1 MGAIA
6 VREQRPVHKLYDGWL
21 DVERSTMDA
30 MDSYVTE
37 SLLSFPGGWVET
49 RRFAWSQPLES
60 VCSTTSR
67 CYMMNLSLSGRTTG
81 GSAKLL
87 QGKRQQGPEAIGRL
101 WLVPPGQTLEF
112 RSTEGRSRSIRCM
125 LDAELFENFLADLPG
140 RREDEIS
147 LHAAFNIGGGEL
159 EWLLRRMYREMRHPD
174 FATPQVIETLAR
186 QLTVEIIRALR
197 LHRQED
203 TAFHVGGLAP
213 WRLRLIRQRL
223 WSEEPLPKVDELAS
237 LCDMT
242 ARHLSRA
249 FRNETGSTIG
259 KHIEAAMVE
268 RASRMLRTGAPVRK
282 VADAL
287 GYAAPSSFAA
297 AFRRATGLL
306 PSEVGAGSGRG
317 ESVRRSPMTS
327 I

>member
-1 MGAIA
+1 MEETGAREHRA
-6 VREQRPVHKLYDGWL
+6 VQQLYDGWL
-21 DVERSTMDA
+21 DVEHSTIDA

-60 VCSTTSR
+60 VCTTTSR

-87 QGKRQQGPEAIGRL
+87 QGKRPQGSEAIGRL
-101 WLVPPGQTLEF
+101 WLVPPGQTLHF
-112 RSTEGRSRSIRCM
+112 SSNEGRSRSIRCV
-125 LDAELFENFLADLPG
+125 LDADLFERFLADAPA
-140 RREDEIS
+140 RREEDIP
-147 LHAAFNIGGGEL
+147 LHAAFNLGAETGRGEI
-159 EWLLRRMYREMRHPD
+159 EWLLRRMYRELRHPD

-186 QLTVEIIRALR
+186 QLTVETIRALR
-197 LHRQED
+197 LDRGD
-203 TAFHVGGLAP
+203 SGFRTGGLAP

-223 WSEEPLPKVDELAS
+223 WSEEALPKVEELAS

-249 FRNETGSTIG
+249 FRTETGSTIG

-268 RASRMLRTGAPVRK
+268 RAGRMLRSGAPVRK

-306 PSEVGAGSGRG
+306 PSEVSAGATRG
-317 ESVRRSPMTS
+317 HS
-327 I
+327 